1 MSRALLPR
9 LLAAAAAALAC
20 ATAGAAQ
27 IDPGLAA
34 TMAMRPVGAVRVIVH
49 WKDPLALAPLAHD
62 LGREPLAQRPGRL
75 AERLRERFA
84 PRAQAA
90 LERLRA
96 LGAQDLQVL
105 WLVDAVAA
113 EMPRSKVRE
122 VAAWPE
128 IDRIELDVPLRAQQ
142 AARAAARSPDPR
154 QADSAA
160 QAALD
165 QAARQGA
172 APPLRSAD
180 VAPHLVAMDVPR
192 AWAGGADGRGGTVA
206 VVDSGVDL
214 RAPGL
219 AAAWRGGAG
228 WLDPYGEHR
237 LPHDAMGHGTL
248 VASLLVGQGAD
259 GTPFGIAPRARF
271 VAARLYDDSGQGRLS
286 AVYRIY
292 QWLLDPDGR
301 ADTADA
307 PQVVNNSWGFAQTSD
322 RCDLKLARVWE
333 AFRLAGVAVVF
344 AAGNDGPSPRTSLSP
359 ANNPGVVSVG
369 ALDGQGAVARQS
381 SRGPSACTRQGT
393 PLAFPTLHAP
403 GVALPALDRIG
414 SAMGVPSRSD
424 GTSFASALASGALL
438 VLRQSMPE
446 AGVDTLLDTLA
457 RSAAPASGERP
468 PLAQLATAVL
478 PAQVLQ
484 AAAVRP
490 LHRLALPAGDVVRL
504 DAGSLAPA
512 LPRAALLK
520 ALTVVEGQDATPGQP
535 DAVEWRVGELAV
547 LRLRA
552 TLADGSEQPLELV
565 GAPRATAA
573 PAAPTRILEARRGTP
588 LAIALDELAGADPA
602 AVRWSAPLRGGR
614 LARGSDGVLR
624 YRPPGSFV
632 GTDQFALRA
641 PGVGELTVKVM
652 VRP

>member
-1 MSRALLPR
+1 MKRALLHR
-9 LLAAAAAALAC
+9 LLAAAAVFAV
-20 ATAGAAQ
+20 TGAGAAPL
-27 IDPGLAA
+27 DDALTA

-49 WKDPLALAPLAHD
+49 WKDPLALGSLAPA
-62 LGREPLAQRPGRL
+62 LGREPVAARPGRL
-75 AERLRERFA
+75 AGALRERFA
-84 PRAQAA
+84 ARAQAA
-90 LERLRA
+90 VERLRA

-128 IDRIELDVPLRAQQ
+128 VDRIELDVPLRAQQ
-142 AARAAARSPDPR
+142 PARAAARAPDPR

-172 APPLRSAD
+172 PAALRSTE
-180 VAPHLVAMDVPR
+180 VAPHLIAMDVPR
-192 AWAGGADGRGGTVA
+192 AWAGGVDGHGGTVA

-219 AAAWRGGAG
+219 AAAWRGGNG

-237 LPHDAMGHGTL
+237 LPFDAMGHGTL
-248 VASLLVGQGAD
+248 VASLLVGQAAD
-259 GTPFGIAPRARF
+259 GTPFGIAPRVRF

-301 ADTADA
+301 PDTADA

-344 AAGNDGPSPRTSLSP
+344 AAGNDGPSTRTSMSP
-359 ANNPGVVSVG
+359 ANNPGVISVG
-369 ALDGQGAVARQS
+369 ALDAEGAVARQS
-381 SRGPSACTRQGT
+381 SRGPSACVQDGA

-414 SAMGVPSRSD
+414 SAMGVPSRTD
-424 GTSFASALASGALL
+424 GTSFASALASGSLL
-438 VLRQSMPE
+438 MLRLAMPE
-446 AGVDTLLDTLA
+446 APLDALLGTLA
-457 RSAAPASGERP
+457 RSAAPSTADRP
-468 PLAQLATAVL
+468 ALAQVAAAVL
-478 PAQVLQ
+478 PTP
-484 AAAVRP
+484 AAARP
-490 LHRLALPAGDVVRL
+490 LHRVAVPAGERMRL
-504 DAGSLAPA
+504 DAGSLAPM
-512 LPRAALLK
+512 LPRGAPLK
-520 ALTVVEGQDATPGQP
+520 ALAVVDGAATQAQP
-535 DAVEWRVGELAV
+535 DAVDWQAAEGDV

-552 TLADGSEQPLELV
+552 TLADGSEQPLELM
-565 GAPRATAA
+565 GAPRAAATAAA
-573 PAAPTRILEARRGTP
+573 PARILEARRGTP
-588 LAIALDELAGADPA
+588 LAIALDELAGADSA

-614 LARGSDGVLR
+614 LERGGDGVLR
-624 YRPPGSFV
+624 YRPPGAFV
-632 GTDQFALRA
+632 GIDQFALRA